1 MTTLEHIVRSC
12 TRAWSPSSGRREAK
26 ARAHA
31 ERGFSARSDIAARAV
46 LRVYRGDGNRWY
58 VQREGHPAEG
68 AFVSRTAAIEF
79 ARLIG
84 MGAGSYRAFLETSDG
99 DVVEE
104 RFIPR

>member
-1 MTTLEHIVRSC
+1 V
-12 TRAWSPSSGRREAK
+12 K
-26 ARAHA
+26 ARV
-31 ERGFSARSDIAARAV
+31 ECVGLARPDNGARAV
-46 LRVYRGDGNRWY
+46 LRVYRGDGNRWH

-68 AFVSRTAAIEF
+68 PFVSRTAAIEF